1 MSTWHETYEPAQT
14 SRQFPHGSVFRH
26 WARKP
31 GDTRRLP
38 DIRGVHDPLIITISN
53 RLRSLATSPAGSR
66 FWTVTETP
74 TGWDVTMYRR
84 GPLAYAR
91 NIYTLKNL
99 TRSRAEEALTV
110 LRARGEIIQKE
121 S

>member
-1 MSTWHETYEPAQT
+1 MSNWHETYKPAPT

-26 WARKP
+26 WVRKP
-31 GDTRRLP
+31 G

-53 RLRSLATSPAGSR
+53 RLRSLATSPAGAR

-99 TRSRAEEALTV
+99 TRSRAEEAATI

-121 S
+121 H